1 MSEYIPTT
9 EEVRQG
15 FADNSFTFMS
25 HEGVTIQVATK
36 WFDHWLEQHDAEV
49 AKVTEQR
56 IIKLLRTELGPYL
69 IWADDTPYIKGINLD
84 GFIALIEG
92 EGEKQTGKEFDY
104 FETSLE
110 GENK

>member
-1 MSEYIPTT
+1 MGSEKARREQVSEYIPTT

-36 WFDHWLEQHDAEV
+36 WFDHWLEQHDAKV
-49 AKVTEQR
+49 AKATEER
-56 IIKLLRTELGPYL
+56 IIELLEAEPSEK
-69 IWADDTPYIKGINLD
+69 WFFV
-84 GFIALIEG
+84 GFRQHIIALIKG
-92 EGEKQTGKEFDY
+92 
-104 FETSLE
+104 E

>member
-1 MSEYIPTT
+1 MSDYMPTT

-36 WFDHWLEQHDAEV
+36 WFDHWLEQHDAEIEK
-49 AKVTEQR
+49 ATEER
-56 IIKLLRTELGPYL
+56 IIKLLE
-69 IWADDTPYIKGINLD
+69 DKGWGNKYMV
-84 GFIALIEG
+84 ALI
-92 EGEKQTGKEFDY
+92 KASQKDH
-104 FETSLE
+104 ETVSLLTK

>member
-1 MSEYIPTT
+1 MECQGSQNYYQGRGREQVSEYIPTT

-56 IIKLLRTELGPYL
+56 IIRLLQEPYWHNLRSPGTHEDCKMCETIWL
-69 IWADDTPYIKGINLD
+69 INDRNIL
-84 GFIALIEG
+84 
-92 EGEKQTGKEFDY
+92 
-104 FETSLE
+104 
-110 GENK
+110 

>member
-1 MSEYIPTT
+1 VSEYIPTT

-36 WFDHWLEQHDAEV
+36 WFDHWLAQHDAEIEK
-49 AKVTEQR
+49 ATEKR
-56 IIKLLRTELGPYL
+56 IIKLLEDKGWGNKYMVAL
-69 IWADDTPYIKGINLD
+69 IKGDATSKDSFTVGLD
-84 GFIALIEG
+84 GESQ
-92 EGEKQTGKEFDY
+92 KDN
-104 FETSLE
+104 ETISLLTE